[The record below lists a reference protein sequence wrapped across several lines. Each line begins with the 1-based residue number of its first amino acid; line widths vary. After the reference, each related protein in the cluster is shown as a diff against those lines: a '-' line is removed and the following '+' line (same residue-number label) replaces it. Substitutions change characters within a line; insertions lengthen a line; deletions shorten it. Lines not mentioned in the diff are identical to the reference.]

1 MITCTQCGAQNLP
14 GLAYCENCGSPLPQQ
29 AAPAAPAATAAPP
42 AGAPADQ
49 AAAQSVDQAASQPT
63 AAAAAPAD
71 QTAAQPVGQA
81 AARPESGA
89 NLVAA
94 DGAQPA
100 PSAIDATGA
109 IGPTPPAPPTPQP
122 APAATAGATLSITFP
137 SGQVF
142 TMQGEAIDIGR
153 TDVAQDWH
161 PALDVIPYGGGSP
174 ELGVSRHQARITRQ
188 NGDFLVTDV
197 GSTNGTYV
205 NGRAVPYNQPVPL
218 HNGDTLSFG
227 ALNTQVSIQ

>member
-29 AAPAAPAATAAPP
+29 AAPAAPADQATAQP
-42 AGAPADQ
+42 AAPASYQ
-49 AAAQSVDQAASQPT
+49 PADQAASQPV
-63 AAAAAPAD
+63 AAAAPAD
-71 QTAAQPVGQA
+71 QAAPQPVAQA
-81 AARPESGA
+81 ATPPDSGA

-100 PSAIDATGA
+100 PAAIDATGA
-109 IGPTPPAPPTPQP
+109 IGPTPPAPPTPQQAP
-122 APAATAGATLSITFP
+122 AAATAGATLSITFP

-188 NGDFLVTDV
+188 NGDFLITDV

-205 NGRAVPYNQPVPL
+205 NGHAVPYNQPIPL

>member
-14 GLAYCENCGSPLPQQ
+14 GLAYCENCGSPLPQE
-29 AAPAAPAATAAPP
+29 AAPAAPAAVDQSAPVAVAAPP
-42 AGAPADQ
+42 AAAPIDQAPAQAAPQPVEQ
-49 AAAQSVDQAASQPT
+49 AAAQHDA
-63 AAAAAPAD
+63 
-71 QTAAQPVGQA
+71 
-81 AARPESGA
+81 GA

-94 DGAQPA
+94 DAAQAA
-100 PSAIDATGA
+100 PSAIDSTGA
-109 IGPTPPAPPTPQP
+109 IGPTPPAAPASQP
-122 APAATAGATLSITFP
+122 AAAVAAVGVTLAITFP

-142 TMQGEAIDIGR
+142 TMQGDAIDIGR

-205 NGRAVPYNQPVPL
+205 NGHAVPYNQPVSL
-218 HNGDTLSFG
+218 NNGDTLSFG

>member
-14 GLAYCENCGSPLPQQ
+14 GLAYCENCGSPLPQET
-29 AAPAAPAATAAPP
+29 APAAPASVDQSAPVAVAAP
-42 AGAPADQ
+42 Q
-49 AAAQSVDQAASQPT
+49 AAAPIDQAPAQPAVQ
-63 AAAAAPAD
+63 AAPQPVEQAAAPHDA
-71 QTAAQPVGQA
+71 
-81 AARPESGA
+81 GA

-94 DGAQPA
+94 DAAQAA
-100 PSAIDATGA
+100 PSGIDSTGA
-109 IGPTPPAPPTPQP
+109 IGPTPPAPPASQP
-122 APAATAGATLSITFP
+122 AAAVVAAGVTLAITFP

-142 TMQGEAIDIGR
+142 TMQGDAIDIGR

-161 PALDVIPYGGGSP
+161 PELDVIPYGGGSP

-205 NGRAVPYNQPVPL
+205 NGHAVPYNQPVPL
-218 HNGDTLSFG
+218 NNGDTLSFG
-227 ALNTQVSIQ
+227 ALNTQVAIQ